1 MRQEARIAPEVLQ
14 LMDCADVAKTLG
26 CSKRTV
32 RRMTELRTI
41 PFVKIGRL
49 VRFRPQDIDQ
59 YIASNL
65 TEAVR

>member
-1 MRQEARIAPEVLQ
+1 MATANRPKPSVQ
-14 LMDCADVAKTLG
+14 LMDCAGVADTLG

-41 PFVKIGRL
+41 PFVNIGRL
-49 VRFRPQDIDQ
+49 VRFRPHDIDQ
-59 YIASNL
+59 YIAANM

>member
-1 MRQEARIAPEVLQ
+1 MAQQARSNPSVH
-14 LMDCADVAKTLG
+14 LMDCTDVADTLG

-41 PFVKIGRL
+41 PFVNIGRL

-59 YIASNL
+59 YIASNM
-65 TEAVR
+65 TEAVK